1 MQLLNR
7 FTLDRGWD
15 IGNWNRH
22 EFFKIRSLRKWD
34 LNTPYEEKF
43 LATGSQFESISLANH
58 RDLLE
63 HLLTGLAFGADNSA
77 LRHPVV
83 LTELYKRAQA
93 DPQGCKVVISRDML
107 NGKING
113 SLILYH
119 SQSQLNKYFP
129 TDDQQTGGIAGIVV
143 AKHTQAV
150 SIVQGLVAKT
160 ASSLKA
166 MGLSS
171 VQIFVVSIL
180 HPLWDY

>member
-1 MQLLNR
+1 VR
-7 FTLDRGWD
+7 ADRGWD

-22 EFFKIRSLRKWD
+22 EFFRIRTLRQWD
-34 LNTPYEEKF
+34 LNARYEEKF
-43 LATGSQFESISLANH
+43 LATGSRFDSINSANN

-63 HLLTGLAFGADNSA
+63 HLLTGLAFGAENSA

-93 DPQGCKVVISRDML
+93 DPQGCKVVISRETA

-119 SQSQLNKYFP
+119 SQSQLDKYFP

-143 AKHTQAV
+143 SKHAQAV
-150 SIVQGLVAKT
+150 PIVQGLVTKT
-160 ASSLKA
+160 ASILKA

-171 VQIFVVSIL
+171 VQIFVVSISTSL
-180 HPLWDY
+180 MTY